1 VTDTPQ
7 LDPPSPSPAP
17 ARPPLGQPR
26 GEVAGGGWRLVLL
39 AAAVILLGVLGG
51 KGWLFI
57 TLGLTVMIFLHEL
70 GHFVTAKLS
79 GMKVTE
85 FFLGF
90 GPKLWSFRRGETE
103 YGVKLIPV
111 LAYVRIVGMNNLDE
125 VPPEDEPRTFRQQS
139 FPKRALVMSAGSL
152 MHFIQAFVILIV
164 VFAMVGVPGD
174 TDLATQLG
182 GRQPSFDVESVL
194 KGSSAATA
202 GMKAG
207 DQIVAIDG
215 HEVSSMADVSHL
227 IAPHPD
233 EKVVVTVSRHGEELD
248 LPAVIGRVPDQ
259 PGRGRLGI
267 NMEFIHLDQLPKVTA
282 GPVTAVGE
290 AGKTVVDW
298 MGEHVK
304 FLGSFATGGL
314 GNFAR
319 DVADGGS
326 KRGDSPAIVSNGN
339 SNGKDVQP
347 AQDDTR
353 FLSIYGVARLGAQA
367 SQNGA
372 ADFLMLLALV
382 NVAIGVINLV
392 PLLPFDGGHLSIA
405 IYERFR
411 SRRGRRHM
419 ADVSRLLPLTYAV
432 VLVLSVLMVSTVY
445 LDIVDPIRIR

>member
-1 VTDTPQ
+1 VTENPQ
-7 LDPPSPSPAP
+7 LDPPPAP

-26 GEVAGGGWRLVLL
+26 GEVAGGVWRLVLL
-39 AAAVILLGVLGG
+39 AAAVVVLGVLGG

-57 TLGLTVMIFLHEL
+57 TLALTVMIFLHEL
-70 GHFVTAKLS
+70 GHFATAKWS

-125 VPPEDEPRTFRQQS
+125 VAPEDEPRTFRQQS

-152 MHFIQAFVILIV
+152 MHFLQAFVLLIV

-174 TDLATQLG
+174 TDLAQQLG
-182 GRQPSFDVESVL
+182 GKPPPFDIGAVQT
-194 KGSSAATA
+194 GSAAAKA
-202 GMKAG
+202 GVKAG
-207 DQIVAIDG
+207 DEIVAVD
-215 HEVSSMADVSHL
+215 HHRVSTMEDVSRL
-227 IAPHPD
+227 ISARPD
-233 EKVVVTVSRHGEELD
+233 EAAVITVVRRGKELD
-248 LPAVIGRVPDQ
+248 LPAVIGHA
-259 PGRGRLGI
+259 PGDASRGRLGI
-267 NMEFIHLDQLPKVTA
+267 EMTYKDLDRLPKVTA
-282 GPVTAVGE
+282 SPVSAVGE

-314 GNFAR
+314 GNFAH
-319 DVADGGS
+319 DVVDGGS
-326 KRGDSPAIVSNGN
+326 KRGDSPAVVSSGN

-372 ADFLMLLALV
+372 ADFLMLVALV

-392 PLLPFDGGHLSIA
+392 PLLPFDGGHLAIA
-405 IYERFR
+405 IYERIR
-411 SRRGRRHM
+411 SRAGKRHM

-445 LDIVDPIRIR
+445 LDIVDPVGIR